1 MEDGSKMKRLLF
13 IFTALLMITA
23 TGCKKEDKKVDYKA
37 SLVGQ
42 WHCTPEGMDAE
53 IYVEFVQDGSF
64 ALYQQVGEGRYRK
77 FTGLWQCE
85 ENILSGTYA
94 DGSPWGS
101 TYQME
106 FNDGILTLTALNGSN
121 EVMTYIKKD
130 IPGEVLEDCIEVKS
144 SGSL

>member
-1 MEDGSKMKRLLF
+1 
-13 IFTALLMITA
+13 
-23 TGCKKEDKKVDYKA
+23 
-37 SLVGQ
+37 
-42 WHCTPEGMDAE
+42 MDAE